1 MNLNDAFAPI
11 GDAPPNADAG
21 KAASDWTPI
30 MPVPDDAPKMDK
42 DLAARFAPPGFTF
55 TKGWPYLDAND
66 QLLGAV
72 ARYDRPANGVA
83 AAKEFRPLT
92 YCERDGRRE
101 WRPKGFPDPRPL
113 YRLPKLAKRSADPVL
128 VVEGEKTVTAAEKLF
143 ADYVVTTSP
152 GGAQAVRKADWSPL
166 FGRNVVIWPDHD
178 QAGADYAAAVVK
190 ELMEVGAASVAV
202 VEVPDSFPDA
212 WDLADPEPDGADL
225 AALLNAAKPIEADHA
240 DAADD
245 EEGDGLGYVMRRD
258 GLWWLERQKSER
270 IAGPFTIA
278 AQTRDEQS
286 DGWGLLIEWRDA
298 DGKPHSWAMPRAMLA
313 SDGAAIRER
322 LLDGGLYIAPTR
334 TGRDKLM
341 TYLAQAQ
348 PADRVRAVDK
358 AGWTGDV
365 YVTASETFG
374 AQGRERVAMQISGK
388 APDYDLKGDPDAWKR
403 EVAALAVGNSRL
415 ALALSMAFAGP
426 LLSLVGEDSFGIHFA
441 GGSSGGK
448 TTALRVAASAWG
460 APIRSW
466 RTTDNASEGWAVQAN
481 DGLLI
486 LDELSQ
492 VDGRAAD
499 AMSYMLG
506 NGGGKGR
513 MTKSGVARPT
523 ASWRLAFLSTGEVGL
538 TEKLGEAGRKPK
550 AGQSVRMIE
559 VPADAGKGLKLFDEL
574 HGFDGG
580 DALARH
586 LRAATDKHVGHAARA
601 FLTAI
606 TKDPKAVAAGVKAAR
621 DEWLNEHLP
630 QGADGQV
637 SRVAA
642 RFGLIAAAGE
652 LASGLQVLP
661 WPDGEASGAAA
672 RCFNDWLRQRGGV
685 GAAEIQDGVAAVKA
699 FIEANGA
706 SRFSVAGGEVDPGA
720 NDQEKTINR
729 VGYKRKVGERWEYFV
744 FTHAWKDIVCAG
756 FNADA
761 VADAMIAQGLM
772 VGSQGRRTVT
782 VKISGLGKP
791 RVYRITPDILDAEG
805 GDHA

>member
-1 MNLNDAFAPI
+1 MNLNEAFAPL
-11 GDAPPNADAG
+11 GDAPADAG
-21 KAASDWTPI
+21 KPESEWTPI
-30 MPVPDDAPKMDK
+30 MPVPEDAPKIDK
-42 DLAARFAPPGFTF
+42 DAAARLAPPGFSF
-55 TKGWPYLDAND
+55 TNGWRYLNADGH
-66 QLLGAV
+66 LLGAV
-72 ARYDRPANGVA
+72 VRYDRPANGVA
-83 AAKEFRPLT
+83 AAKEIRPLT
-92 YCERDGRRE
+92 FCERDGRRE

-113 YRLPKLAKRSADPVL
+113 FQLQKLAKRPADPVL
-128 VVEGEKTVTAAEKLF
+128 LVEGEKTATAAEKHF

-152 GGAQAVRKADWSPL
+152 GGAQAVRKADWTPL
-166 FGRNVVIWPDHD
+166 FGRKVVIWPDHD
-178 QAGADYAAAVVK
+178 KAGADYAAAVVK
-190 ELMEVGAASVAV
+190 KLLDVGAASVAV
-202 VEVPDSFPDA
+202 VEVPNSFPDA
-212 WDLADPEPDGADL
+212 WDLADPTPEGADL
-225 AALLNAAKPIEADHA
+225 AKLLNAAKPIEADD
-240 DAADD
+240 DAEDVKDD
-245 EEGDGLGYVMRRD
+245 EGDGLGYVMRRD
-258 GLWWLERQKSER
+258 GLWWMERKKSER
-270 IAGPFTIA
+270 IAGPFSIA

-286 DGWGLLIEWRDA
+286 DGWGLLIEWRDG
-298 DGKPHSWAMPRAMLA
+298 DGEPHSWAMPRAMLA

-334 TGRDKLM
+334 SGRDKLM

-358 AGWTGDV
+358 PGWAGDV

-388 APDYDLKGDPDAWKR
+388 APDYELRGDPEVWKT
-403 EVAALAVGNSRL
+403 EVAALAIGNSRV
-415 ALALSMAFAGP
+415 ALALSMAFVGP
-426 LLSLVGEDSFGIHFA
+426 LLALVGEDSFGIHFA

-513 MTKSGVARPT
+513 MRKDGVARPT

-538 TEKLGEAGRKPK
+538 TEKLSEAGRKAK

-559 VPADAGKGLKLFDEL
+559 VPADAGKGLKLFDQL
-574 HGFDGG
+574 HDFDGG

-586 LRAATDKHVGHAARA
+586 LRTATDAHVGHGARA

-606 TKDPKAVAAGVKAAR
+606 TKDPKAFAASVKAAR
-621 DEWLNEHLP
+621 DEWLTEHLP

-685 GAAEIQDGVAAVKA
+685 GAAEIQNGVAAVKA
-699 FIEANGA
+699 FIETNGS
-706 SRFSVAGGEVDPGA
+706 SRFAVAGGDVDSA
-720 NDQEKTINR
+720 ATDNEKIIMR
-729 VGYKRKVGERWEYFV
+729 VGYRKKIGERWEYFV
-744 FTHAWKDIVCAG
+744 FTQAWKKTVCAG

-761 VADAMIAQGLM
+761 VADEMIAQGLM
-772 VGSQGRRTVT
+772 IGSQGRRTVT
-782 VKISGLGKP
+782 VKIPGLGKP